1 MYTVIRTDLCI
12 EKRIVKVV
20 MKIYEGIMIAV

>member
-1 MYTVIRTDLCI
+1 MYTVTRTDLCI

-20 MKIYEGIMIAV
+20 MKIYEGTMMAV